1 MILSVIAV
9 IFTFGLVIFLHEL
22 GHFIA
27 CRLAGMRVVE
37 FAMGFGPEII
47 GWGPKPPEEKKDDKN
62 SGGNKED
69 EKKQESQA
77 ATSEPAEKDKFKGT
91 RYSIRWIPL
100 GGFVQP
106 AGEIV
111 DEAKG
116 EPDEYYSKPWY
127 SRLGVALAGPAM
139 NYVLAF
145 FLFTAVIL
153 ATGSAIP
160 SKAPVIGDISDGYPA
175 EIAGM
180 KAGDRIISID
190 GVKTP
195 EWKNVT
201 EIIHASAEKEITIV
215 YERENAQTTVKLT
228 PKKTAIEGKEIGLVG
243 IAPEVTYEP
252 VPFTKAVSN
261 GAYQCWYWTALTV
274 TTLKDNIVKRQKPD
288 LAGPV
293 GIVTVVSKAAHK
305 GFSDFFFLVALI
317 SVAIG
322 FFNLL
327 PIPIVDGGQA
337 LLFIAEGIMRR
348 KPSLKV
354 VEKLNMAGFAI
365 LVGIFVFATYSDIV
379 RIKNSHDGKKARE
392 AAAAAAE
399 PGADKTSNEQA
410 GTNTDSGKAAESAVK
425 ATSANADSTK
435 K

>member
-1 MILSVIAV
+1 MLLSIIAV
-9 IFTFGLVIFLHEL
+9 VFTFGLVIFLHEL

-27 CRLAGMRVVE
+27 CRIAGMRVLE
-37 FAMGFGPEII
+37 FALGFGPEII
-47 GWGPKPPEEKKDDKN
+47 GWGPKPPEENKDDKN
-62 SGGNKED
+62 SSENKED
-69 EKKQESQA
+69 ENQQESQQS
-77 ATSEPAEKDKFKGT
+77 ATSEPAENDQFKGT

-111 DEAKG
+111 EEAKG
-116 EPDEYYSKPWY
+116 APDEYYSKPWY

-160 SKAPVIGDISDGYPA
+160 STAPVIGDISDGYPA

-180 KAGDRIISID
+180 KAGDRIISIN
-190 GVKTP
+190 GTETP

-201 EIIHASAEKEITIV
+201 ELIHASAEKEITII
-215 YERENAQTTVKLT
+215 YERESKQTTVKLT
-228 PKKTAIEGKEIGLVG
+228 PKKTAIEGKEIGLIG
-243 IAPEVTYEP
+243 IAPEVTYKP
-252 VPFTKAVSN
+252 VPFFKAVSN

-337 LLFIAEGIMRR
+337 VLFIAEGIMRR
-348 KPSLKV
+348 RPSLKV

-365 LVGIFVFATYSDIV
+365 LIGIFVFATYSDIM

-399 PGADKTSNEQA
+399 PGADSTASEQA
-410 GTNTDSGKAAESAVK
+410 AL
-425 ATSANADSTK
+425 NADSTK

>member
-1 MILSVIAV
+1 MLLSIIAV
-9 IFTFGLVIFLHEL
+9 VFTFGLVIFLHEL

-27 CRLAGMRVVE
+27 CRIAGMRVLE
-37 FAMGFGPEII
+37 FALGFGPEII
-47 GWGPKPPEEKKDDKN
+47 GWGPKPPEENKDDKN
-62 SGGNKED
+62 SSENKED
-69 EKKQESQA
+69 ENQQESQQS
-77 ATSEPAEKDKFKGT
+77 ATSEPAENDQFKGT

-111 DEAKG
+111 EEAKG
-116 EPDEYYSKPWY
+116 APDEYYSKPWY

-160 SKAPVIGDISDGYPA
+160 STAPVIGDISDGYPA

-180 KAGDRIISID
+180 KAGDRIISIN
-190 GVKTP
+190 GTETP

-201 EIIHASAEKEITIV
+201 ELIHASAEKEITII
-215 YERENAQTTVKLT
+215 YERESKQTTVKLT
-228 PKKTAIEGKEIGLVG
+228 PKKTAIEGKEIGLIG
-243 IAPEVTYEP
+243 IAPEVTYKP
-252 VPFTKAVSN
+252 VPFFKAVSN

-337 LLFIAEGIMRR
+337 VLFIAEGIMRR
-348 KPSLKV
+348 RPSLKV

-365 LVGIFVFATYSDIV
+365 LIGIFVFATYSDIM

-399 PGADKTSNEQA
+399 PGAEPPAKEDTH
-410 GTNTDSGKAAESAVK
+410 
-425 ATSANADSTK
+425 
-435 K
+435 

>member
-27 CRLAGMRVVE
+27 CRIAGMRVIE
-37 FAMGFGPEII
+37 FSLGFGPEII
-47 GWGPKPPEEKKDDKN
+47 GWGPKPPEEKKDDTN
-62 SGGNKED
+62 SGENNGAEN
-69 EKKQESQA
+69 KQEFRQA
-77 ATSEPAEKDKFKGT
+77 AASEPAEKGQFKGT

-100 GGFVQP
+100 GGYVQP

-111 DEAKG
+111 EEAKG

-145 FLFTAVIL
+145 ILFTAVIL
-153 ATGSAIP
+153 ATGNAIP
-160 SKAPVIGDISDGYPA
+160 KTDPVIGDISDGYPA
-175 EIAGM
+175 EVAGM
-180 KAGDRIISID
+180 KAGDRIVSIN
-190 GVKTP
+190 GKETP

-201 EIIHASAEKEITIV
+201 EAIHASAEKEITIV
-215 YERENAQTTVKLT
+215 YERESKQTTVKLT
-228 PKKTAIEGKEIGLVG
+228 PKKTTIEGKDIGLVG

-252 VPFTKAVSN
+252 VPFFKAVSN

-305 GFSDFFFLVALI
+305 GYADFFFLIALI

-327 PIPIVDGGQA
+327 PIPLVDGGQS
-337 LLFIAEGIMRR
+337 LLFIAEGIMRK

-354 VEKLNMAGFAI
+354 VEKLNIAGFAI
-365 LVGIFVFATYSDIV
+365 LIGIFVFATYSDIM
-379 RIKNSHDGKKARE
+379 RLKTSHDGKKARE
-392 AAAAAAE
+392 AAAASKEAGE
-399 PGADKTSNEQA
+399 KTSSESNKALEQ
-410 GTNTDSGKAAESAVK
+410 AVK
-425 ATSANADSTK
+425 AGSAASQNTVK